1 MNTKQDILAIL
12 EAHQGESVSGE
23 QIARELHITRSA
35 VWKGV
40 RALKEEGCPITAGTN
55 RGYLLAADSDIFSP
69 GSVTTRLHGSAARLQ
84 VEIRPEVTSTNTV
97 LKEEARLGAPDGK
110 VLIALRQS
118 AGKGRMGRSFYSPQ
132 DTGLYMSLLLR
143 PKLTLAHSTLLT
155 TVAAVAVAQAV
166 DDVLGIAPPK
176 PDPKPESFGADSPQ
190 MEHSDQ
196 AAIKWVN
203 DVYFHGKKIC
213 GILTEAA
220 ADFESGTLEYAVVGI
235 GINLTDP
242 ANGFP
247 EEIRH
252 VAGSLYGRQPA
263 PKGIRPA
270 PLRPVPFRPAL
281 FRPAP
286 LHSFPSRPTPLRP
299 SLLSLVP
306 FRLTLFAPL
315 HCVPSHSVL
324 LHSSF
329 SAKLRPIPPHS
340 IPSFSTAPL
349 LKHQLPLQPSHGR
362 AELPKPRI
370 DPRHVL

>member
-176 PDPKPESFGADSPQ
+176 PEPKSESFGTDSPQ
-190 MEHSDQ
+190 MEHSGQ

-242 ANGFP
+242 TDGFP

-270 PLRPVPFRPAL
+270 LAAAVLNYFMRYYERLPETAFLTEYRRRSFLLGQDIYVLGGLLPDGSHQS
-281 FRPAP
+281 AP
-286 LHSFPSRPTPLRP
+286 
-299 SLLSLVP
+299 
-306 FRLTLFAPL
+306 RLA
-315 HCVPSHSVL
+315 H
-324 LHSSF
+324 
-329 SAKLRPIPPHS
+329 AD
-340 IPSFSTAPL
+340 
-349 LKHQLPLQPSHGR
+349 
-362 AELPKPRI
+362 RI
-370 DPRHVL
+370 DEQLRLVVTYQDGTTEALSSGEVSTRLVSQKL